1 MGNLEISIWTFPD
14 ATVFVISNVGA
25 LFDTSYNVDIAA
37 KNLYILGYAI
47 YALTNWLEGIAS
59 DTLN

>member
-1 MGNLEISIWTFPD
+1 MPNLEISIWTFPD
-14 ATVFVISNVGA
+14 ATVFVTSIVGV

-37 KNLYILGYAI
+37 KNLIIGYAI